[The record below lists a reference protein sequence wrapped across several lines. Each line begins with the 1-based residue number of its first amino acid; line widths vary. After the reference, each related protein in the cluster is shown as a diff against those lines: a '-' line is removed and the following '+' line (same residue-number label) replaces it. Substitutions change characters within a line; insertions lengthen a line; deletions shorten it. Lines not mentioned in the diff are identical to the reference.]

1 MAKKG
6 AIYEEGG
13 KFGISHVEDEA
24 PKTYPFN
31 TIEEAQTEATRI
43 YNKATAVEESCA
55 GGQPNYRH
63 AAHLGPQ

>member
-1 MAKKG
+1 MAKQG
-6 AIYEEGG
+6 AVYEEGG

-24 PKTYPFN
+24 PASYPFE
-31 TIEEAQTEATRI
+31 TKEAAVDESKRI

-55 GGQPNYRH
+55 GGQSNYRH